1 MRLLEF
7 VEKYNNMANNTLK
20 EQLLSKIKIT
30 PYVSIIKKD
39 AYAQLIVD
47 KTTFEQEAYDDNG
60 VTKYRK
66 TDKIR
71 VNSVA
76 QYVQFCRAVIELYT
90 DLEID
95 EDDKGFIKGYDA
107 LKSSGLLDI
116 LMVGSDKADPLIPMS
131 ELSEFKTIL
140 TMKQSDIQFNETTTQ
155 AFISKQIGRISD
167 LANATLTPFMDVVS
181 KKLDEIPK
189 EDLDKVVEFAKNGGF
204 KEVQDMEIINLPRG
218 CGKTTNI
225 IIEAVKTGY
234 PIITLRNT
242 MKRDIERRAEKITN
256 KKITVY
262 TVAEFLNDN
271 FWCDKIDKKPEHILI
286 DELPYILEELLGS
299 KCETAT
305 MTSKSLEEYYGHRD
319 LDRQEI
325 QILCYKIEKAV
336 TGCHGLFHFPFN
348 PALLLFLIEETFKLD
363 AVMDVNLEIKLLNV
377 VALGKYDQ

>member
-1 MRLLEF
+1 MKLLEF

-90 DLEID
+90 DLDID

-140 TMKQSDIQFNETTTQ
+140 TMKQSDTQFNETTAQ
-155 AFISKQIGRISD
+155 AFISKQIGKISD
-167 LANATLTPFMDVVS
+167 LANATLTPLMDVVS
-181 KKLDEIPK
+181 KKLEEIPK
-189 EDLDKVVEFAKNGGF
+189 EDLDKVIEFAKNGGF
-204 KEVQDMEIINLPRG
+204 KEV
-218 CGKTTNI
+218 
-225 IIEAVKTGY
+225 
-234 PIITLRNT
+234 
-242 MKRDIERRAEKITN
+242 
-256 KKITVY
+256 
-262 TVAEFLNDN
+262 
-271 FWCDKIDKKPEHILI
+271 
-286 DELPYILEELLGS
+286 
-299 KCETAT
+299 
-305 MTSKSLEEYYGHRD
+305 
-319 LDRQEI
+319 
-325 QILCYKIEKAV
+325 
-336 TGCHGLFHFPFN
+336 
-348 PALLLFLIEETFKLD
+348 
-363 AVMDVNLEIKLLNV
+363 
-377 VALGKYDQ
+377 

>member
-1 MRLLEF
+1 MKLLEF
-7 VEKYNNMANNTLK
+7 VEKYNDMANNTLK

-71 VNSVA
+71 VNSVG

-95 EDDKGFIKGYDA
+95 DDDKGFIKGYDA

-140 TMKQSDIQFNETTTQ
+140 TMKQSDTQFNETTTQ

-167 LANATLTPFMDVVS
+167 LANATLTPLMDVVS

-189 EDLDKVVEFAKNGGF
+189 EDLDKIVEFAKNGGF
-204 KEVQDMEIINLPRG
+204 KEV
-218 CGKTTNI
+218 
-225 IIEAVKTGY
+225 
-234 PIITLRNT
+234 
-242 MKRDIERRAEKITN
+242 
-256 KKITVY
+256 
-262 TVAEFLNDN
+262 
-271 FWCDKIDKKPEHILI
+271 
-286 DELPYILEELLGS
+286 
-299 KCETAT
+299 
-305 MTSKSLEEYYGHRD
+305 
-319 LDRQEI
+319 
-325 QILCYKIEKAV
+325 
-336 TGCHGLFHFPFN
+336 
-348 PALLLFLIEETFKLD
+348 
-363 AVMDVNLEIKLLNV
+363 
-377 VALGKYDQ
+377 

>member
-1 MRLLEF
+1 MKLLEF

-39 AYAQLIVD
+39 AYAQLIVNR
-47 KTTFEQEAYDDNG
+47 TMFEQESYDDNG

-90 DLEID
+90 DLEVQ

-140 TMKQSDIQFNETTTQ
+140 KMKQSDTQFNETTAH

-167 LANATLTPFMDVVS
+167 LANATLTPLVDVVS
-181 KKLDEIPK
+181 KKLNEIPK
-189 EDLDKVVEFAKNGGF
+189 EDLDKVIEFAKKGNF
-204 KEVQDMEIINLPRG
+204 KEV
-218 CGKTTNI
+218 
-225 IIEAVKTGY
+225 
-234 PIITLRNT
+234 
-242 MKRDIERRAEKITN
+242 
-256 KKITVY
+256 
-262 TVAEFLNDN
+262 
-271 FWCDKIDKKPEHILI
+271 
-286 DELPYILEELLGS
+286 
-299 KCETAT
+299 
-305 MTSKSLEEYYGHRD
+305 
-319 LDRQEI
+319 
-325 QILCYKIEKAV
+325 
-336 TGCHGLFHFPFN
+336 
-348 PALLLFLIEETFKLD
+348 
-363 AVMDVNLEIKLLNV
+363 
-377 VALGKYDQ
+377 

>member
-1 MRLLEF
+1 MKLLEF
-7 VEKYNNMANNTLK
+7 VEKYNNTANSSLK

-47 KTTFEQEAYDDNG
+47 RTTFEQESYDDNG

-76 QYVQFCRAVIELYT
+76 QYIQFCRAVIELYT

-140 TMKQSDIQFNETTTQ
+140 TMKQSDTQFNETTTQ

-167 LANATLTPFMDVVS
+167 LANATLTPLMDVVS
-181 KKLDEIPK
+181 KKLNEIPK
-189 EDLDKVVEFAKNGGF
+189 EDLDKVVEFAKNGRF
-204 KEVQDMEIINLPRG
+204 KEI
-218 CGKTTNI
+218 
-225 IIEAVKTGY
+225 
-234 PIITLRNT
+234 
-242 MKRDIERRAEKITN
+242 
-256 KKITVY
+256 
-262 TVAEFLNDN
+262 
-271 FWCDKIDKKPEHILI
+271 
-286 DELPYILEELLGS
+286 
-299 KCETAT
+299 
-305 MTSKSLEEYYGHRD
+305 
-319 LDRQEI
+319 
-325 QILCYKIEKAV
+325 
-336 TGCHGLFHFPFN
+336 
-348 PALLLFLIEETFKLD
+348 
-363 AVMDVNLEIKLLNV
+363 
-377 VALGKYDQ
+377 